1 MTSGCESS
9 LPDPLESYHQVYKY
23 LVELGYKCSTN
34 LPARAVKQNKLS
46 PRQGGGFSKASVRR
60 FAQTHKLRRTPAVD
74 TPSDDRPALPVA
86 CDMDDGPAAE
96 RARQQ
101 ARLARIQAD
110 KMELA
115 LERDRGN
122 LVPAADQAITLA
134 SFAAVVEH
142 EIKAQMRSKAAKLLA
157 VVHGDSARKPTFVR
171 ELTDMVDAAL
181 RHAAEIEEYRV
192 QFESLGREET

>member
-96 RARQQ
+96 RALS
-101 ARLARIQAD
+101 ATDAGAETPVSLIFHLFH
-110 KMELA
+110 MVIVLI
-115 LERDRGN
+115 
-122 LVPAADQAITLA
+122 VTP
-134 SFAAVVEH
+134 FAALFLN
-142 EIKAQMRSKAAKLLA
+142 R
-157 VVHGDSARKPTFVR
+157 
-171 ELTDMVDAAL
+171 
-181 RHAAEIEEYRV
+181 
-192 QFESLGREET
+192 